1 MTHGFDPA
9 ADPNAMGIAPGHEPT
24 GRGLAVGGGVAT
36 GRLAFSTGRAA
47 EFAAGG
53 EPVVFATVETSP
65 NLLPVMQKSAAL
77 LTMNG
82 GATSHAAVV
91 ARELGTPCAVGIGAE
106 IADGTLW
113 LGEGLNEGDWVTV
126 DGDCGEIF
134 AGNVS
139 VLMSRLSEFEAEL
152 REWAGSAPVRQQA

>member
-1 MTHGFDPA
+1 M
-9 ADPNAMGIAPGHEPT
+9 
-24 GRGLAVGGGVAT
+24 
-36 GRLAFSTGRAA
+36 
-47 EFAAGG
+47 
-53 EPVVFATVETSP
+53 
-65 NLLPVMQKSAAL
+65 
-77 LTMNG
+77 
-82 GATSHAAVV
+82 V